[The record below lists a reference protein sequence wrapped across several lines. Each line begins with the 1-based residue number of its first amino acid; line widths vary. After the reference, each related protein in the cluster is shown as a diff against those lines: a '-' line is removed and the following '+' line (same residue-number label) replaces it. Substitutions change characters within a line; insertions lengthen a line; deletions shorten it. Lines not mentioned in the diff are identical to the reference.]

1 MFWESV
7 KMAIQAIKSNKM
19 RSALTMLGII
29 IGIASVIA
37 IVGIG
42 DAVKGS
48 MNKEFESFG
57 VNRGYVYVGG
67 QGDTF
72 DSDMITKEDIELID
86 RAFKGKIDGMMPYVN
101 ATETFAAKKKNI
113 TVNVTGVN
121 ERYKKITKVD
131 MLAGRFIGAEDV
143 YAGRNVAV
151 IEKATSEKL
160 FPGDSNP
167 VGKAFTL
174 VNSDQST
181 TTYLTIGV
189 YKAPSSMFA
198 GMMGERFEMLT
209 PYTFIETNINA
220 GNSGYFALDI
230 GIKSGE
236 DVSKIMKQIA
246 SILEKRHDNA
256 DRKVYQIE
264 TAESQ
269 MGTINKVLGMLQMFI
284 GAIAAISLIVGGIG
298 IMNIML
304 VSVTERTREI
314 GIRKAIGAN
323 NRDIM
328 VQFIIESVI
337 LSCIGGIIGI
347 SLGVGI
353 AGIAVFVM
361 KMKLVVQPLIVLGTW
376 LFSASIGIF
385 FGFYPSRKAAQLD
398 PIDALRY
405 E

>member
-1 MFWESV
+1 MFFESV
-7 KMAIQAIKSNKM
+7 KMAVQAIRSNKM

-57 VNRGYVYVGG
+57 INRGYVYVGG

-72 DSDMITKEDIELID
+72 DSDMMNKEDVEIIN
-86 RAFKGKIDGMMPYVN
+86 RVFKDKIDGIMPYVN
-101 ATETFAAKKKNI
+101 ATQTFADKKKNI
-113 TVNVTGVN
+113 SVSLTGIN
-121 ERYKKITKVD
+121 EQYKNITKVD
-131 MLAGRFIGAEDV
+131 MLAGRFISTEDV
-143 YAGRNVAV
+143 NSGRNVA
-151 IEKATSEKL
+151 ILEKATAEKI
-160 FPGDSNP
+160 FPGDPNP
-167 VGKAFTL
+167 IGKAFTL
-174 VNSDQST
+174 TNNDQST
-181 TTYLTIGV
+181 STYLTVGV
-189 YKAPSSMFA
+189 YKVASSMLS
-198 GMMGERFEMLT
+198 GMMGERYEMLT
-209 PYTFIETNINA
+209 PYSYIESNVNT
-220 GNSGYFALDI
+220 GSEGYFALDI
-230 GIKSGE
+230 GIKQGE
-236 DVSKIMKQIA
+236 NVEKTMNQII
-246 SILEKRHDNA
+246 SLLEKRHDNA
-256 DRKVYQIE
+256 DRKVYQTQ

-269 MGTINKVLGMLQMFI
+269 MGTINNVLGMVQTFI
-284 GAIAAISLIVGGIG
+284 GAIAAISLVVGGIG

-328 VQFIIESVI
+328 IQFIIESVI
-337 LSCIGGIIGI
+337 LSCIGGLIGI

-353 AGIAVFVM
+353 AAIAVVIM
-361 KMKLVVQPLIVLGTW
+361 KMSLVVQPLVIIGTW

-385 FGFYPSRKAAQLD
+385 FGFYPARKAAQLD

>member
-37 IVGIG
+37 IVAIG

-57 VNRGYVYVGG
+57 VNRGYIYINGQEVY
-67 QGDTF
+67 
-72 DSDMITKEDIELID
+72 DSDMFNAEDVDIIK
-86 RAFKGKIDGMMPYVN
+86 RVFKDKIDGVMPYLT
-101 ATETFAAKKKNI
+101 ATQNFVDKKKTQN
-113 TVNVTGVN
+113 VNLTGVN
-121 ERYKKITKVD
+121 EMYNKITKVD
-131 MLAGRFIGAEDV
+131 MKKGRFFSEQDINSS
-143 YAGRNVAV
+143 RNVA
-151 IEKATSEKL
+151 ILEEKTARKL
-160 FPGDSNP
+160 LPNERNP
-167 VGKAFTL
+167 VGKIITL
-174 VNSDQST
+174 TGSDQST
-181 TTYLTIGV
+181 STYLVIGI
-189 YKAPSSMFA
+189 YKEASSMFA
-198 GMMGERFEMLT
+198 GMMGETFNMLV
-209 PYTFIETNINA
+209 PYSFIENNL
-220 GNSGYFALDI
+220 GSSSGYYALDI
-230 GIKSGE
+230 GVKQGE
-236 DVSKIMKQIA
+236 NVQKVMDDIQSMMV
-246 SILEKRHDNA
+246 KRHDNA
-256 DRKVYQIE
+256 ERQIYMSQ

-269 MGTINKVLGMLQMFI
+269 MGTINNVMGMLQMFI
-284 GAIAAISLIVGGIG
+284 GAIAAISLVVGGIG

-337 LSCIGGIIGI
+337 LSCIGGLIGI
-347 SLGVGI
+347 TLGISI
-353 AGIAVFVM
+353 AAIAVTVM
-361 KMKLVVQPLIVLGTW
+361 KMGLVLSPAVIIFTW
-376 LFSASIGIF
+376 IFSASIGIF

>member
-7 KMAIQAIKSNKM
+7 KMAVQAIKSNKM

-37 IVGIG
+37 IVAIG

-57 VNRGYVYVGG
+57 INRGYIYINGQEVY
-67 QGDTF
+67 
-72 DSDMITKEDIELID
+72 DSDMFNAEDVEIIK
-86 RAFKGKIDGMMPYVN
+86 RVFKNKIDGVMPYLN
-101 ATETFAAKKKNI
+101 ATQNFVDKKKTQN
-113 TVNVTGVN
+113 VNLTGVN
-121 ERYKKITKVD
+121 EMYNKITKVD
-131 MLAGRFIGAEDV
+131 MKKGRFFSEQDINSS
-143 YAGRNVAV
+143 RNVA
-151 IEKATSEKL
+151 ILEEKTAKKL
-160 FPGDSNP
+160 LPNERNP
-167 VGKAFTL
+167 VGKIITL
-174 VNSDQST
+174 TGSDQST
-181 TTYLTIGV
+181 STYLVIGI
-189 YKAPSSMFA
+189 YKEVSSMFA
-198 GMMGERFEMLT
+198 GMMGETFSMLV
-209 PYTFIETNINA
+209 PYSFIENNL
-220 GNSGYFALDI
+220 GSSGGYYALDI
-230 GIKSGE
+230 GVKQGE
-236 DVSKIMKQIA
+236 SVQKVMDDIQSMMV
-246 SILEKRHDNA
+246 KRHDNA
-256 DRKVYQIE
+256 ERQIYMSQ

-269 MGTINKVLGMLQMFI
+269 MGTINNVMGMLQMFI
-284 GAIAAISLIVGGIG
+284 GAIAAISLVVGGIG

-337 LSCIGGIIGI
+337 LSCIGGLIGI
-347 SLGVGI
+347 TLGISI
-353 AGIAVFVM
+353 AGIAVTVM
-361 KMKLVVQPLIVLGTW
+361 KMGLVLSPAVIIFTW
-376 LFSASIGIF
+376 IFSASIGIF

>member
-7 KMAIQAIKSNKM
+7 KMAVQAIKSNKM

-37 IVGIG
+37 IVAIG

-57 VNRGYVYVGG
+57 VNRGYVYING
-67 QGDTF
+67 QEVY
-72 DSDMITKEDIELID
+72 DSDMFNSEDVDLIKRKFKD
-86 RAFKGKIDGMMPYVN
+86 RIDGVMPYLN
-101 ATETFAAKKKNI
+101 ATQNFVDKKKTQN
-113 TVNVTGVN
+113 VNLTGVN
-121 ERYKKITKVD
+121 EMYNKITKVD
-131 MLAGRFIGAEDV
+131 MKKGRFFSEQDINSS
-143 YAGRNVAV
+143 RNVA
-151 IEKATSEKL
+151 ILEEKTARKL
-160 FPGDSNP
+160 MPNERNP
-167 VGKAFTL
+167 VGQIVTL
-174 VNSDQST
+174 TGSDQST
-181 TTYLTIGV
+181 STYLVIGI
-189 YKAPSSMFA
+189 YKEPSSMFA
-198 GMMGERFEMLT
+198 GMMGETFNMLV
-209 PYTFIETNINA
+209 PYTFIENNL
-220 GNSGYFALDI
+220 GSSSGYYALDI
-230 GIKSGE
+230 GVRQGE
-236 DVSKIMKQIA
+236 DVQQVMDDIISMA
-246 SILEKRHDNA
+246 EKRHDNA
-256 DRKVYQIE
+256 ERMVYMSQ

-269 MGTINKVLGMLQMFI
+269 MGTINNVMGMLQMFI
-284 GAIAAISLIVGGIG
+284 GAIAAISLVVGGIG

-337 LSCIGGIIGI
+337 LSCIGGLIGI
-347 SLGVGI
+347 TLGISI
-353 AGIAVFVM
+353 AAIAVTIM
-361 KMKLVVQPLIVLGTW
+361 KMGLVLSPAVIIFTW
-376 LFSASIGIF
+376 IFSASIGIF

>member
-37 IVGIG
+37 IVAIG

-57 VNRGYVYVGG
+57 INRGYIFVSGQEVY
-67 QGDTF
+67 
-72 DSDMITKEDIELID
+72 DSDFFNAEDVEIIN
-86 RAFKGKIDGMMPYVN
+86 RAFKNKVDGVMPYISASQSMVD
-101 ATETFAAKKKNI
+101 KKKTI
-113 TVNVTGVN
+113 SISLTGVN
-121 ERYKKITKVD
+121 EYYNKITKVD
-131 MLAGRFIGAEDV
+131 MLKGRFFSEADIAS
-143 YAGRNVAV
+143 GRNVVVLEQKTAKKV
-151 IEKATSEKL
+151 LPNEA
-160 FPGDSNP
+160 NP
-167 VGKAFTL
+167 VGKVFTL
-174 VNSDQST
+174 TNNDQST
-181 TTYLTIGV
+181 STYLVIGV
-189 YKAPSSMFA
+189 YKEPTSMLA
-198 GMMGERFEMLT
+198 GMMGETFSMLV
-209 PYTFIETNINA
+209 PYTYIENSISV
-220 GNSGYFALDI
+220 GGSGYFALDI
-230 GIKSGE
+230 GVKQGQNVDKTMSE
-236 DVSKIMKQIA
+236 IM
-246 SILEKRHDNA
+246 SLVEKRHDNA
-256 DRKVYQIE
+256 ERKIYMTQ

-269 MGTINKVLGMLQMFI
+269 MGTINNVMGMLQMFI
-284 GAIAAISLIVGGIG
+284 GAIAAISLVVGGIG

-323 NRDIM
+323 SKDIM
-328 VQFIIESVI
+328 VQFIIEAVI
-337 LSCIGGIIGI
+337 LSCIGGMIGI
-347 SLGVGI
+347 TLGVGI
-353 AGIAVFVM
+353 AAIAVTIM
-361 KMKLVVQPLIVLGTW
+361 KMSLIVSPFVIVFTW

>member
-7 KMAIQAIKSNKM
+7 KMAVQAIRSNKM

-37 IVGIG
+37 IVAIG

-57 VNRGYVYVGG
+57 VNRGYIYINGQEVY
-67 QGDTF
+67 
-72 DSDMITKEDIELID
+72 DSDMFSGEDVDYIKRVYKD
-86 RAFKGKIDGMMPYVN
+86 KIDGVMPYLTVTQN
-101 ATETFAAKKKNI
+101 FVDKKKTQN
-113 TVNVTGVN
+113 VNLTGVN
-121 ERYKKITKVD
+121 EMYNKITKVN
-131 MLAGRFIGAEDV
+131 MKKGRFFSAQDIDSS
-143 YAGRNVAV
+143 RNVA
-151 IEKATSEKL
+151 ILEEKTVKKL
-160 FPGDSNP
+160 LPNERNP
-167 VGKAFTL
+167 VGKIITL
-174 VNSDQST
+174 TGTDKST
-181 TTYLTIGV
+181 STYLVIGV
-189 YKAPSSMFA
+189 YKEPTSMFA
-198 GMMGERFEMLT
+198 GMMGETFNMLV
-209 PYTFIETNINA
+209 PYSFIENNLNA
-220 GNSGYFALDI
+220 GAGYYALDI
-230 GIKSGE
+230 GVKQGE
-236 DVSKIMKQIA
+236 NVQEVIDDIQNVMM
-246 SILEKRHDNA
+246 KRHDNA
-256 DRKVYQIE
+256 ERQVYMSQ

-269 MGTINKVLGMLQMFI
+269 MGTINNIMGMLQMFI
-284 GAIAAISLIVGGIG
+284 GAIAAISLVVGGIG

-323 NRDIM
+323 NKDIM

-337 LSCIGGIIGI
+337 LSCIGGLIGI

-353 AGIAVFVM
+353 AAIAVTIM
-361 KMKLVVQPLIVLGTW
+361 KMGLVISPGVVLFTW